1 MEELIIEAYGKV
13 NLALDVIRKRNDGY
27 HDINTIM
34 QQIDLKDIVTIKDRE
49 KGIKIEC
56 DNPEVPV
63 DSSNLVYAAW
73 EKMKEKAKIDRGVH
87 IIIEKNIPV
96 ASGLAGGSTDAA
108 AVLKG
113 LNKLWKLNLS
123 TEDLMDIG
131 VSIGADVPYC
141 IMGGT
146 ALAEG
151 IGEKLK
157 ILKSFS
163 NKLIL
168 LANPGISV
176 STAYV
181 YNSLRL
187 DKIEKRP
194 DMNMLVQ
201 AVEND
206 DIYTLGENM
215 GNVLEQVTVEEFN
228 QIKTIK
234 EDMIRYG
241 ALGSLMSG
249 SGPTVFGLF
258 DDEKK
263 LIKCKE
269 YIKKKVSKII
279 ITKTIE

>member
-34 QQIDLKDIVTIKDRE
+34 QQIDLKDIVTIRDRE

-56 DNPEVPV
+56 NNPEVPV
-63 DSSNLVYAAW
+63 DSSNLVYTAW

-113 LNKLWKLNLS
+113 LNKLWKLNFS
-123 TEDLMDIG
+123 KKELMDIG
-131 VSIGADVPYC
+131 ISIGADVPYC

-176 STAYV
+176 STAHV
-181 YNSLRL
+181 YDSLRL
-187 DKIEKRP
+187 DKIEKSP
-194 DMNMLVQ
+194 DMDMLVQ

-206 DIYTLGENM
+206 DIYTLAKNM
-215 GNVLEQVTVEEFN
+215 ANILEQVTVEEFS

-263 LIKCKE
+263 LVKCKE
-269 YIKKKVSKII
+269 YLEKKVAKVI

>member
-34 QQIDLKDIVTIKDRE
+34 QQIDLKDIVTIRDRE

-56 DNPEVPV
+56 DNPEIPV
-63 DSSNLVYAAW
+63 DSSNLVYTAW

-113 LNKLWKLNLS
+113 LNKLWKLNFS
-123 TEDLMDIG
+123 KKELMDIG

-176 STAYV
+176 STAHV

-187 DKIEKRP
+187 DKIEKSP
-194 DMNMLVQ
+194 DMDMLVQ

-206 DIYTLGENM
+206 DIYTLAKNM
-215 GNVLEQVTVEEFN
+215 GNVLEQVTVEEFS

-263 LIKCKE
+263 LVKCKE
-269 YIKKKVSKII
+269 YLEKKVAKVI

>member
-56 DNPEVPV
+56 NNPEVPV
-63 DSSNLVYAAW
+63 DSSNLVYTAW

-113 LNKLWKLNLS
+113 LNKLWKLNFS
-123 TEDLMDIG
+123 TKELMDIG

-176 STAYV
+176 STAHV

-187 DKIEKRP
+187 DKIEKSL
-194 DMNMLVQ
+194 DMDMLVQ

-206 DIYTLGENM
+206 DIYTLAKNM
-215 GNVLEQVTVEEFN
+215 GNVLEQVTVEEFS

-263 LIKCKE
+263 LMKCKE
-269 YIKKKVSKII
+269 YLEKKVAKVI

>member
-13 NLALDVIRKRNDGY
+13 NLVLDVIRKRNDGY

-56 DNPEVPV
+56 NNPEVPV
-63 DSSNLVYAAW
+63 DSSNLVYTAW

-113 LNKLWKLNLS
+113 LNKLWKLNFS
-123 TEDLMDIG
+123 KKELMDIG

-176 STAYV
+176 STAHV

-187 DKIEKRP
+187 DKIEKSP
-194 DMNMLVQ
+194 DMDMLVQ

-206 DIYTLGENM
+206 DIYTLAKNM
-215 GNVLEQVTVEEFN
+215 GNILEQVTVEEFS

-263 LIKCKE
+263 LVKCKE
-269 YIKKKVSKII
+269 YLEKKVAKVI

>member
-63 DSSNLVYAAW
+63 DSSNLVYTAW

-113 LNKLWKLNLS
+113 LNKLWKLNFS
-123 TEDLMDIG
+123 TKELMDIG

-176 STAYV
+176 STAHV

-187 DKIEKRP
+187 DKIEKSP
-194 DMNMLVQ
+194 DMDMLVQ

-206 DIYTLGENM
+206 DIYTLAKNM
-215 GNVLEQVTVEEFN
+215 GNVLEQVTVEEFS

-234 EDMIRYG
+234 EDMIRYR

-263 LIKCKE
+263 LVKCKE
-269 YIKKKVSKII
+269 YLEKKVAKVI

>member
-56 DNPEVPV
+56 NNPEVPV
-63 DSSNLVYAAW
+63 DSSNLVYTAW

-113 LNKLWKLNLS
+113 LNKLWKLNFS
-123 TEDLMDIG
+123 KKELMDIG

-176 STAYV
+176 STAHV
-181 YNSLRL
+181 YDSLRL
-187 DKIEKRP
+187 DKIEKSP
-194 DMNMLVQ
+194 DMDMLVQ

-206 DIYTLGENM
+206 DIYTLAKNM
-215 GNVLEQVTVEEFN
+215 GNILEQVTVEEFS

-263 LIKCKE
+263 LVKCKE
-269 YIKKKVSKII
+269 YLEKKVAKVI

>member
-63 DSSNLVYAAW
+63 DSSNLVYTAW

-113 LNKLWKLNLS
+113 LNKLWKLNFS
-123 TEDLMDIG
+123 TKELMDIG
-131 VSIGADVPYC
+131 ISIGADVPYC

-168 LANPGISV
+168 LANPGVSV
-176 STAYV
+176 STAHV

-187 DKIEKRP
+187 NKIEKSL
-194 DMNMLVQ
+194 DMDMLVQ

-206 DIYTLGENM
+206 DIYTLAKNM
-215 GNVLEQVTVEEFN
+215 GNVLEQVTVEEFS

-263 LIKCKE
+263 LVKCKE
-269 YIKKKVSKII
+269 YLEKKVAKVI

>member
-1 MEELIIEAYGKV
+1 
-13 NLALDVIRKRNDGY
+13 RNDGY

-56 DNPEVPV
+56 NNPEVPV
-63 DSSNLVYAAW
+63 DSSNLVYTAW

-113 LNKLWKLNLS
+113 LNKLWKLNFS
-123 TEDLMDIG
+123 KKELMDIG

-176 STAYV
+176 STAHV

-187 DKIEKRP
+187 DKIEKSP
-194 DMNMLVQ
+194 DMDMLVQ

-206 DIYTLGENM
+206 DIYTLAKNM
-215 GNVLEQVTVEEFN
+215 GNILEQVTVEEFS

-263 LIKCKE
+263 LVKCKE
-269 YIKKKVSKII
+269 YLEKKVAKVI

>member
-56 DNPEVPV
+56 NNPEVPV
-63 DSSNLVYAAW
+63 DSSNLVYTAW

-113 LNKLWKLNLS
+113 LNKLWKLNFS
-123 TEDLMDIG
+123 TKELMDIG

-176 STAYV
+176 STAHV

-187 DKIEKRP
+187 DRIEKSP
-194 DMNMLVQ
+194 DMDMLVQ

-206 DIYTLGENM
+206 DIYTLAKNM
-215 GNVLEQVTVEEFN
+215 GNILEQVTVEEFS

-263 LIKCKE
+263 LVKCKE
-269 YIKKKVSKII
+269 YLEKKVAKVI

>member
-56 DNPEVPV
+56 NNPEVPV
-63 DSSNLVYAAW
+63 DSSNLVYTAW

-113 LNKLWKLNLS
+113 LNKLWKLNFS
-123 TEDLMDIG
+123 KKELMDIG

-176 STAYV
+176 STAHV

-187 DKIEKRP
+187 DKIEKSP
-194 DMNMLVQ
+194 DMDMLVQ

-206 DIYTLGENM
+206 DIYTLAKNM
-215 GNVLEQVTVEEFN
+215 GNILEQVTVEEFS

-263 LIKCKE
+263 LVKCKE
-269 YIKKKVSKII
+269 YLEKKVAKVI

>member
-56 DNPEVPV
+56 NNPEVPV
-63 DSSNLVYAAW
+63 DSSNLVYTAW

-113 LNKLWKLNLS
+113 LNKLWKLNFS
-123 TEDLMDIG
+123 KKELMDIG

-176 STAYV
+176 STAHV

-187 DKIEKRP
+187 DKIEKSP
-194 DMNMLVQ
+194 DMDMLVQ

-206 DIYTLGENM
+206 DIYTLAKNM
-215 GNVLEQVTVEEFN
+215 GNVLEQVTVEEFS

-263 LIKCKE
+263 LMKCKE
-269 YIKKKVSKII
+269 YLEKKVAKVI

>member
-56 DNPEVPV
+56 NNPEVPV
-63 DSSNLVYAAW
+63 DSSNLVYTAW

-113 LNKLWKLNLS
+113 LNKLWKLNFS
-123 TEDLMDIG
+123 KKELMDIG

-176 STAYV
+176 STAHV
-181 YNSLRL
+181 YDSLRL
-187 DKIEKRP
+187 DKIEKGP
-194 DMNMLVQ
+194 DMDMLVQ

-206 DIYTLGENM
+206 DIYTLAKNM
-215 GNVLEQVTVEEFN
+215 GNILEQVTVEEFS

-263 LIKCKE
+263 LVKCKE
-269 YIKKKVSKII
+269 YLEKKVAKVI

>member
-56 DNPEVPV
+56 NNPEVPV
-63 DSSNLVYAAW
+63 DSSNLVYTAW

-113 LNKLWKLNLS
+113 LNKLWKLNFS
-123 TEDLMDIG
+123 KKELMDIG

-176 STAYV
+176 STAHV

-187 DKIEKRP
+187 DKIEKSP
-194 DMNMLVQ
+194 DMDMLVQ

-206 DIYTLGENM
+206 DIYTLAKNM
-215 GNVLEQVTVEEFN
+215 GNVLEQVTVEEFS

-263 LIKCKE
+263 LVKCKE
-269 YIKKKVSKII
+269 YLEKKVAKVI

>member
-13 NLALDVIRKRNDGY
+13 NLVLDVIRKRNDGY

-56 DNPEVPV
+56 NNPEVPV
-63 DSSNLVYAAW
+63 DSSNLVYTAW

-113 LNKLWKLNLS
+113 LNKLWKLNFS
-123 TEDLMDIG
+123 KKELMDIG

-176 STAYV
+176 STAHV
-181 YNSLRL
+181 YDSLRL
-187 DKIEKRP
+187 DKIEKSP
-194 DMNMLVQ
+194 DMDMLVQ

-206 DIYTLGENM
+206 DIYTLAKNM
-215 GNVLEQVTVEEFN
+215 GNILEQVTVEEFS

-263 LIKCKE
+263 LVKCKE
-269 YIKKKVSKII
+269 YLEKKVAKVI

>member
-56 DNPEVPV
+56 NNPEVPV
-63 DSSNLVYAAW
+63 DSSNLVYTAW

-113 LNKLWKLNLS
+113 LNKLWKLNFS
-123 TEDLMDIG
+123 KKELMDIG
-131 VSIGADVPYC
+131 ISIGADVPYC

-176 STAYV
+176 STAHV

-187 DKIEKRP
+187 DRIEKSP
-194 DMNMLVQ
+194 DMDMLVQ

-206 DIYTLGENM
+206 DIYTLAKNM
-215 GNVLEQVTVEEFN
+215 ANILEQVTVEEFS

-263 LIKCKE
+263 LVKCKE
-269 YIKKKVSKII
+269 YLEKKVAKVI

>member
-1 MEELIIEAYGKV
+1 MGELIIEAYGKI

-27 HDINTIM
+27 HDIRTIM
-34 QQIDLKDIVTIKDRE
+34 QQIDLKDIVTIKDRK

-56 DNPEVPV
+56 DNPEVPL
-63 DSSNLVYAAW
+63 DSSNLVYVAW
-73 EKMKEKAKIDRGVH
+73 KKMKEKTKINRGVH
-87 IIIEKNIPV
+87 ITIEKNIPV

-108 AVLKG
+108 AVLRG
-113 LNKLWKLNLS
+113 LNKLWNLNLS
-123 TEDLMDIG
+123 TKELMEIG

-141 IMGGT
+141 IIGGT

-163 NKLIL
+163 NKFIL
-168 LANPGISV
+168 LANPGIAV
-176 STAYV
+176 STSYV
-181 YNSLRL
+181 YKSLRL
-187 DKIEKRP
+187 DKIEKSP
-194 DMNMLVQ
+194 DMDMLVQ

-206 DIYTLGENM
+206 DIYTLTKNM
-215 GNVLEQVTVEEFN
+215 GNVLEQVTVEEFS

-258 DDEKK
+258 DDERK
-263 LIKCKE
+263 LMKCKE
-269 YIKKKVSKII
+269 YLDKKVPKVI
-279 ITKTIE
+279 ITKTI

>member
-63 DSSNLVYAAW
+63 DSSNLVYTAW

-113 LNKLWKLNLS
+113 LNKLWKLNFS
-123 TEDLMDIG
+123 KKELMDIG

-176 STAYV
+176 STAHV

-187 DKIEKRP
+187 DKIEKSP
-194 DMNMLVQ
+194 DMDMLVQ

-206 DIYTLGENM
+206 DIYTLAKNM
-215 GNVLEQVTVEEFN
+215 GNILEQVTVEEFS

-263 LIKCKE
+263 LVKCKE
-269 YIKKKVSKII
+269 YLEKKVAKVI

>member
-13 NLALDVIRKRNDGY
+13 NLALDVIRKRNNGY

>member
-34 QQIDLKDIVTIKDRE
+34 QQIDLKDIVTIRDRE

-63 DSSNLVYAAW
+63 DSSNLVYTAW

-113 LNKLWKLNLS
+113 LNKLWKLNFS
-123 TEDLMDIG
+123 TKELMDIG

-176 STAYV
+176 STAHV

-187 DKIEKRP
+187 DKIEKSP
-194 DMNMLVQ
+194 DMDMLVQ

-206 DIYTLGENM
+206 DIYTLAKNM
-215 GNVLEQVTVEEFN
+215 GNVLEQVTVEEFS

-263 LIKCKE
+263 LVKCKE
-269 YIKKKVSKII
+269 YLEKKVAKVI